1 MALEPI
7 TAILEAGGKII
18 DKFVPD
24 PNSRAKAKEELEAQ
38 TSSQEFQLLL
48 GQIEVNKE
56 EAKSESLFKSGW
68 RPFIG
73 WTCGFSL
80 VYAGIIEPISRFIA
94 MVLFKYIGPFPIIDT
109 QLTIQILLALL
120 GIAGMRSYDKYKGTA
135 K

>member
-1 MALEPI
+1 MALEPV
-7 TAILEAGGKII
+7 TALLEAGGKII

-24 PNSRAKAKEELEAQ
+24 PNARAKAKEELEAQ
-38 TSSQEFQLLL
+38 TSSQDFQLLL
-48 GQIEVNKE
+48 GQIEVNKK
-56 EAKSESLFKSGW
+56 EAESDSLFKSGW

-73 WTCGFSL
+73 WSCGFSF

-94 MVLFKYIGPFPIIDT
+94 MVVFKYVGPFPVIDT

-120 GIAGMRSYDKYKGTA
+120 GIAGLRSYEKLKGIA

>member
-7 TAILEAGGKII
+7 TALVEAGSKII
-18 DKFVPD
+18 DKFIPD
-24 PNSRAKAKEELEAQ
+24 ATANAKAKQELEAQ
-38 TSSQEFQLLL
+38 VSSQEFQLLM
-48 GQIEVNKE
+48 GQIEVNKK
-56 EAKSESLFKSGW
+56 EAESESLFKSGW

-73 WTCGFSL
+73 WSCGVSF

-94 MVLFKYIGPFPIIDT
+94 MVIFKYVGPFPVIDT

-120 GIAGMRSYDKYKGTA
+120 GIAGLRSYEKLKGT